1 MLHDRQSHQ
10 LDRISIDPRVMVGK
24 PVVRGTRIPVERV
37 LQHLAENDRDDVFA
51 AFPELTEEDVR
62 ACFAY
67 AWEALVRER
76 ERGVLAGSV
85 GRP

>member
-1 MLHDRQSHQ
+1 MLGDH
-10 LDRISIDPRVMVGK
+10 LLERISTDPKIMVGK
-24 PVVRGTRIPVERV
+24 PVVRGTRIPVDRV

-67 AWEALVRER
+67 AREALVREC
-76 ERGVLAGSV
+76 ERGVLAGAT
-85 GRP
+85 GRL